1 MPRRHRTRY
10 EAPQQARFLTFSCY
24 RRLPLFQNDNI
35 KTAFAE
41 HLLACELELRFRLLE
56 WVVMP
61 EHVHLLLVPTLPDSP
76 VPAVL
81 RRIKEPFARKV
92 LARWRTLR
100 APILERL
107 VDARG
112 ATRFWQRGGGY
123 DRNISTDDELFE
135 TTRYIH
141 ENPVRRG
148 LVHDVRE
155 WQWSSIGWTPR
166 GLRSK
171 THSDHGTP

>member
-10 EAPQQARFLTFSCY
+10 ESPQQARFLTFSCY
-24 RRLPLFQNDNI
+24 RRLALFQNDKI

-41 HLLACELELRFRLLE
+41 HLLECELELRFRLLE

-61 EHVHLLLVPTLPDSP
+61 EHVHLLLVPRLPEMP
-76 VPAVL
+76 VPTIL
-81 RRIKEPFARKV
+81 RRVKEPFARRA

-107 VDARG
+107 VDSRG
-112 ATRFWQRGGGY
+112 NTRFWQRGGGY
-123 DRNISTDDELFE
+123 DRNILTDDELFE
-135 TTRYIH
+135 KTRYIH

-148 LVHDVRE
+148 LVDDVRD
-155 WQWSSIGWTPR
+155 WRWSSVGWVSCGESGRPR
-166 GLRSK
+166 
-171 THSDHGTP
+171 